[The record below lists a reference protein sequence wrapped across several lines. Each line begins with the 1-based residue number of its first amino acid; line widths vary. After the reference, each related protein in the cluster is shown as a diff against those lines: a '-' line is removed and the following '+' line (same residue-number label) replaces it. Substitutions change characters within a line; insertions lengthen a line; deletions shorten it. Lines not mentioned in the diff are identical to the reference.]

1 MKILHT
7 ADLHLGKMLNGYS
20 LILDQEYILNKI
32 KDIVINENVD
42 VVVFAGD
49 IFDRAITTTDALNL
63 FSDFLDFVYKN
74 NKTLIAILGNHD
86 GERISFTNRILK
98 NSNIH
103 IVSEPKT
110 IKIDDV
116 CFACIPYMNIH
127 QFRSFYNEEF
137 KTIDEAYL
145 YTLEDFG
152 INKSYYNFMIAHD
165 YFTHNMEKLIESD
178 SEIKNLI
185 GGLEYLDVSMFKD
198 YDYVALG
205 HMHNAQKVGEE
216 NIRYSGSILKYS
228 FSEANHNKSVVVI
241 DTNSNDF
248 KLVPLIPTKDLVDIK
263 GDLATLT
270 NREFYTKYNYNND
283 YFRAILPKMEV
294 DAYQQ
299 LKTIYPYLMEIQ
311 IEDLNSELTVEK
323 KDIKSKNYIELFSQF
338 YEEMTKEK
346 MSDAELYIIKDYL
359 IGGAKWNF
367 LT

>member
-20 LILDQEYILNKI
+20 LIDDQEYILNKI

-74 NKTLIAILGNHD
+74 NKVLIAILGNHD
-86 GERISFTNRILK
+86 GDRISFTNRILK
-98 NSNIH
+98 NSNIY
-103 IVSEPKT
+103 IVNEPKT
-110 IKIDDV
+110 IKIDNV
-116 CFACIPYMNIH
+116 CFSCIPYMNIH
-127 QFRSFYNEEF
+127 QFRDFYNEEF

-152 INKSYYNFMIAHD
+152 MNKSYYNFMIAHD
-165 YFTHNMEKLIESD
+165 YFTYNMEKLIESD

-205 HMHNAQKVGEE
+205 HMHNSQRVGSD

-241 DTNSNDF
+241 DTETKNYE
-248 KLVPLIPTKDLVDIK
+248 LVPLIPKKDLVDIK
-263 GDLATLT
+263 GDLAALA
-270 NREFYTKYNYNND
+270 NREFYTNYNYNND

-294 DAYQQ
+294 DAYQT
-299 LKTIYPYLMEIQ
+299 LKSIYPFLMEIQ

-323 KDIKSKNYIELFSQF
+323 KDIKSKNYLELFKEF
-338 YEEMTKEK
+338 YQEMTKEE
-346 MSDAELYIIKDYL
+346 MSDEEKLIIKDYL
-359 IGGAKWNF
+359 IGGAK
-367 LT
+367 